1 MSLPRRTRI
10 RPEFRSRIVALAK
23 QMVAEATHVYVDLGV
38 PFDEI
43 VRVIHEVLTEE
54 GVPIDDTDEPPTA

>member
-10 RPEFRSRIVALAK
+10 RPESRTRIVAMAK
-23 QMVAEATHVYVDLGV
+23 QAVADATLVCVDLGV
-38 PFDEI
+38 PFNEI